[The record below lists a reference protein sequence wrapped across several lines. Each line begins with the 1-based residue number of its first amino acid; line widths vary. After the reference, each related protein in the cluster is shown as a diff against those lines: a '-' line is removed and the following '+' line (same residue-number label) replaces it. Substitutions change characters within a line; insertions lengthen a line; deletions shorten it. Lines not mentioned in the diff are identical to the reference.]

1 VTQTAS
7 AHPLG
12 LRLVVSAPGKR
23 PLDVELQAAADS
35 TVGGVVEALAH
46 ELGLDVD
53 GRLAAVRARSGTRLD
68 LGATLAASGLSHGDE
83 LVVGREGELPPA
95 DGTVGPGLELAVAG
109 GPEAGRRF
117 PLARGEHSLGRVAEI
132 SLDDPALSGEHL
144 RLAVDAG
151 GAVTVADCGSRNGT
165 AVEGVALAAGEPRTL
180 RPGEL
185 VQAGRTLLELEPAL
199 EPAPAAAVDRDG
211 SIPFNRPPR
220 VNRPLRRAERP
231 FEAPPGDPH
240 RTRVPLGASLVPLA
254 LGLGLY
260 AFTHLPTM
268 LFFAA
273 LTPVMAVSTVVEDRR
288 SGKRGFA
295 RQARRYRERL
305 VELDAELQAERGS
318 EVAARR
324 AAAPSAAELVRRAVA
339 RLPSLWERRGTDAD
353 FASLRVGSAD
363 LPAFL
368 SVGVQ
373 PGGNEALRAEAE
385 ELAGWYATAPAVPVA
400 LPLAELGAVGL
411 CGDAAAVAALGRWLV
426 AQAAALHSPRELVVA
441 AAVAEDARAGWDW
454 LKWLPHT
461 RSETSPL
468 SVGLTTGVDGARSLL
483 EDLGRVLRER
493 RDAAEGTYGGA
504 AQRPLPFVLALVDEA
519 VAPERPL
526 VAEVLRGA
534 ASGGAGVVWLGRERR
549 DLPGECTG
557 LVELDPATPRLALT
571 DARSGEALADVTA
584 DGLPLDVARELALAL
599 APVRDTSALRGGAVL
614 PDRVGLLELLET
626 EAVTPEWV
634 AGRWRRAS
642 DAVAVIGGGAGA
654 PFSVDLRRDGP
665 HGLVAGTTGA
675 GKSELLQ
682 TLIASLAVTLPPTR
696 LTFLLVDY
704 KGGAAFKE
712 CVALPHTVGF
722 VTDLDGHLAQRA
734 LVSLNAE
741 LRRRE
746 RMLRDAG
753 AKDLP
758 DLERRAA
765 ERAPASLV
773 IVIDEFATLAKEVP
787 EFVDGVVDVAQRG
800 RSLGVHLVLATQR
813 PGGVVSDN
821 IRANTNLR
829 IALRVSDANES
840 SDVIGAPDAA
850 RIPRGRPGRAFART
864 GHEELTELQT
874 AYVGGVSV
882 RAAAAEGIVVRRLGF
897 EWGRE
902 QARAEAEGAGET
914 DLQRLVAAAA
924 AAARAEALPAQPSP
938 WLPPLEPVVP
948 LESLPEP
955 DGDLTGTAIVGLLD
969 EPAHQRQ
976 QPFAVDLESEGS
988 VLVYGATGSGKTTFL
1003 RTLAASLA
1011 RRASDEELHVYGLD
1025 FATRGLQALEALPH
1039 TGSVIAGEDEERT
1052 ARLFSMLRTAMEKR
1066 KVLFA
1071 QHGVFTL
1078 SEYRRAR
1085 GGEPL
1090 SRILVLLDNYAGFTA
1105 AFERVNL
1112 GELVDALPRLV
1123 GDGRPLGV
1131 HFAISADRRGAV
1143 PNALAGIIPAKVV
1156 LRMADEDEY
1165 AALGIPLR
1173 TVRGAQLPAGRG
1185 FLPGGLELQV
1195 ALLGDDPSGE
1205 GQATAVAALGAELRS
1220 RSTSP
1225 APPIEPLPTRVERS
1239 SLPAAK
1245 GRLSAPLGLGDAELE
1260 PVHVDLSE
1268 RHFLVCGPYRSGR
1281 STALRTLCES
1291 LRGLDLVLLAPRRSP
1306 LVDLALWREAARG
1319 TEACDE
1325 LAAQLAPEVEARR
1338 GDAGHEPLVLV
1349 IDDGEELAETL
1360 GGTALETIVRR
1371 GRDLDVRV
1379 VAACERQ
1386 AAQRAFTGWLR
1397 ELRKEEHGLLLDP
1410 DPDVDGDLLG
1420 VRLPRRSSPVFPAGR
1435 GYLVRRGAAEL
1446 VQVALP

>member
-1 VTQTAS
+1 MTQTAS
-7 AHPLG
+7 PVG
-12 LRLVVSAPGKR
+12 LRLVVSTPGR
-23 PLDVELQAAADS
+23 PPRDVEVSAAPES
-35 TVGGVVEALAH
+35 TLGGVVEALAH
-46 ELGLDVD
+46 ELGLDAD
-53 GRLAAVRARSGTRLD
+53 GGLAAVRARSGERLRLD
-68 LGATLAASGLSHGDE
+68 ASLAASRLRHGDE
-83 LVVGREGELPPA
+83 LVVAPEAVPIRV
-95 DGTVGPGLELAVAG
+95 DGHVRSRLELAVVG
-109 GPEAGRRF
+109 GPEAGRRL
-117 PLARGEHSLGRVAEI
+117 PLPPGDHTVGRTAE
-132 SLDDPALSGEHL
+132 LTVDDPALSAEHL
-144 RLAVDAG
+144 RLLVGEAG
-151 GAVTVADCGSRNGT
+151 TVSVVDCGSRNGT
-165 AVEGVALAAGEPRTL
+165 VVEGVTLAPEQARALE
-180 RPGEL
+180 PGEV
-185 VQAGRTLLELEPAL
+185 VQAGRTLLAVEPAL
-199 EPAPAAAVDRDG
+199 EPGTLPLPDPDG

-220 VNRPLRRAERP
+220 VNRPLRETVRP
-231 FEAPPGDPH
+231 FPAPPGDPH
-240 RTRVPLGASLVPLA
+240 RTRLPLGASLVPLA
-254 LGLGLY
+254 LGLALY
-260 AFTHLPTM
+260 FATHIPTM

-273 LTPVMAVSTVVEDRR
+273 LTPVMAVSTFVEDRR
-288 SGKRGFA
+288 SGRKGFA
-295 RQARRYRERL
+295 RQSRRYRRQL
-305 VELDAELQAERGS
+305 VDLNAELQVAREQ

-324 AAAPSAAELVRRAVA
+324 AASPSAAELARRAIA
-339 RLPSLWERRGTDAD
+339 RLPSLWERRAVDPD
-353 FASLRVGSAD
+353 FVSLRVGSTD
-363 LPAFL
+363 LPAAL
-368 SVGVQ
+368 SVRVE
-373 PGGNEALRAEAE
+373 PGGNERLRAEAE
-385 ELAGWYATAPAVPVA
+385 ELARWYATVPAVPVA
-400 LPLAELGAVGL
+400 LPLTELGAVGL
-411 CGDAAAVAALGRWLV
+411 CGATDGVAALGRWLV
-426 AQAAALHSPRELVVA
+426 AQAAALHSPRELVIA
-441 AAVAEDARAGWDW
+441 AAVAEDALPGWDW
-454 LKWLPHT
+454 LKWLPHAH
-461 RSETSPL
+461 SETSPL

-483 EDLGRVLRER
+483 EDLARLLRER
-493 RDAAEGTYGGA
+493 RDTAEGTYGGA
-504 AQRPLPFVLALVDEA
+504 AQRPLPFVLALVDET

-526 VAEVLRGA
+526 VADVLGA
-534 ASGGAGVVWLGRERR
+534 SAAGGVGIVWLGRERR
-549 DLPGECTG
+549 DLPGECAG
-557 LVELDPATPRLALT
+557 LVEFDRATPRLEVT
-571 DARSGEALADVTA
+571 DARTGEALADVTA

-599 APVRDTSALRGGAVL
+599 APMRDTSALRGGAAI
-614 PDRVGLLELLET
+614 PDRVALLYLLEAE
-626 EAVTPEWV
+626 EVTPGWV
-634 AGRWRRAS
+634 AERWRAAG
-642 DAVAVIGGGAGA
+642 DTVAVIGAGAGS

-665 HGLVAGTTGA
+665 HALVAGTTGA

-746 RMLRDAG
+746 RILRDSG

-758 DLERRAA
+758 DLERRDP

-773 IVIDEFATLAKEVP
+773 IVVDEFATLAKEVP

-840 SDVIGAPDAA
+840 SDVIGAPDSA
-850 RIPRGRPGRAFART
+850 RIPRDRPGRAFART

-882 RAAAAEGIVVRRLGF
+882 RRGDAEGVVVREFRF
-897 EWGRE
+897 EWGR
-902 QARAEAEGAGET
+902 ARALAATDGAGET
-914 DLQRLVAAAA
+914 DLKRLVAAAA
-924 AAARAEALPAQPSP
+924 GAAEAQALPRQPSP
-938 WLPPLEPVVP
+938 WLPALEPVVT

-955 DGDLTGTAIVGLLD
+955 DGDSTRAAVVGLLD

-976 QPFAVDLESEGS
+976 LPFTIDLESEGS

-1003 RTLAASLA
+1003 RTLALSLA
-1011 RRASDEELHVYGLD
+1011 RRVTPDDLNVYGLD
-1025 FATRGLQALEALPH
+1025 FATRGLQVLEALPH

-1052 ARLFSMLRTAMEKR
+1052 ARLFSMLRTAMERR

-1071 QHGVFTL
+1071 QHGAFTL
-1078 SEYRRAR
+1078 SEYRRAAR
-1085 GGEPL
+1085 GEPL
-1090 SRILVLLDNYAGFTA
+1090 PRILVLLDNYAGFAA

-1185 FLPGGLELQV
+1185 FLQGGLELQA

-1205 GQATAVAALGAELRS
+1205 GQAAAAARLGAELRGRS
-1220 RSTSP
+1220 RSV
-1225 APPIEPLPTRVERS
+1225 APPIEPLPTRVQRS
-1239 SLPAAK
+1239 SLPV
-1245 GRLSAPLGLGDAELE
+1245 GDGGLSAVLGLGDAELE
-1260 PVHVDLSE
+1260 PVTVDLAE

-1291 LRGLDLVLLAPRRSP
+1291 LRGLDPVLLAPRRSP
-1306 LVDLALWREAARG
+1306 LAELDLWREAARG

-1325 LAAQLAPEVEARR
+1325 LALRLAQEVEARR
-1338 GDAGHEPLVLV
+1338 GAVSHEPLVVV

-1360 GGTALETIVRR
+1360 GGPALETVVRR

-1410 DPDVDGDLLG
+1410 DPDVDGDILG
-1420 VRLPRRSSPVFPAGR
+1420 VRLPRRSNPVYPPGR